1 MSWTGAMFTN
11 KKFFEDFK
19 EENSEFFI
27 KREVIPNAD
36 RSKD

>member
-19 EENSEFFI
+19 KENPEFF
-27 KREVIPNAD
+27 EDDND
-36 RSKD
+36 G